1 MNWFLDRMKEQ
12 STWRGIVLLVTAF
25 GVKLDP
31 ERGEAIIALGL
42 AIVGLI
48 NVIRKDRATVPGG
61 KFNPRADIRKAI
73 LPSNSRGG
81 NFKG

>member
-1 MNWFLDRMKEQ
+1 MNWLLDRLKEE
-12 STWRGIVLLVTAF
+12 SSWRGIVLLVTAL

-48 NVIRKDRATVPGG
+48 NVIRKEPTVPGG
-61 KFNPRADIRKAI
+61 TFNPRARVRKAT

>member
-1 MNWFLDRMKEQ
+1 MNWLLDRLKEE
-12 STWRGIVLLVTAF
+12 STWRGIVLLVTAL
-25 GVKLDP
+25 GVK
-31 ERGEAIIALGL
+31 LGL

-48 NVIRKDRATVPGG
+48 NVLRKEQATVPGG
-61 KFNPRADIRKAI
+61 RFNPRARVRKAT

>member
-1 MNWFLDRMKEQ
+1 MNWLLNRLKEE
-12 STWRGIVLLVTAF
+12 SSWRGIVLLVTAL

-42 AIVGLI
+42 AVVGLI
-48 NVIRKDRATVPGG
+48 NVLRKEQATVPGG
-61 KFNPRADIRKAI
+61 KFNPRARVRKAT

-81 NFKG
+81 NFRG

>member
-1 MNWFLDRMKEQ
+1 MNWLLDRLKEQ

-42 AIVGLI
+42 AVVGLI
-48 NVIRKDRATVPGG
+48 NVLRKERATVPGG
-61 KFNPRADIRKAI
+61 KFNPRAEIRKA

>member
-1 MNWFLDRMKEQ
+1 MNWLLDRLKEE
-12 STWRGIVLLVTAF
+12 SSWRGIVLLVTAL

-42 AIVGLI
+42 AVVGLI
-48 NVIRKDRATVPGG
+48 NVLRKEPTVPGG
-61 KFNPRADIRKAI
+61 RFNPRAQVRKAT
-73 LPSNSRGG
+73 LPPSSRGG

>member
-1 MNWFLDRMKEQ
+1 MNWLLDRLKEE
-12 STWRGIVLLVTAF
+12 STWRGIVLLVTAL

-42 AIVGLI
+42 AVVGLI
-48 NVIRKDRATVPGG
+48 NVLRKEPTVPGG
-61 KFNPRADIRKAI
+61 RFNPRARVRKAT

-81 NFKG
+81 NAKG